1 MENNH
6 HSLPFSGI
14 DGGNNKSH
22 ATTLSATSA
31 PDHTAVPQD
40 TSSNPTAR
48 SENGGTTKKPGRPRH
63 SLAPYRRCHCGSCQK
78 CKENARWDRIFAK
91 MAGDGRPDERGVFGS
106 TLRRP

>member
-1 MENNH
+1 MENND

-14 DGGNNKSH
+14 GGGHSKSH
-22 ATTLSATSA
+22 EITMSASSA
-31 PDHTAVPQD
+31 PDQTAVPPD
-40 TSSNPTAR
+40 TLSNETPR
-48 SENGGTTKKPGRPRH
+48 SEKGGTTKKPTWPRN

-78 CKENARWDRIFAK
+78 CQENARWDRIFAK